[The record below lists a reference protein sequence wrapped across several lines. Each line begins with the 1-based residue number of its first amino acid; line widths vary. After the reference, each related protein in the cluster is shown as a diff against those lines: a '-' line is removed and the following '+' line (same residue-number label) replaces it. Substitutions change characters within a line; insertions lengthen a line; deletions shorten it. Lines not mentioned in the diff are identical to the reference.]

1 MNSLNNNFGF
11 TLIELILVI
20 AILGILAV
28 AVAPQFVNI
37 QASAEVAQRDGIIG
51 AVRDGINLQ
60 FSNALA
66 TTGTGT
72 YPAILDSVPDDT
84 PCSVADPCFI
94 NVLQQGI
101 TSGWMKDDDF
111 SYVHDATAT
120 PLVYTPAT
128 GTFQ

>member
-1 MNSLNNNFGF
+1 MNTVRNESGF

-37 QASAEVAQRDGIIG
+37 QASAQAAQRDGIAG
-51 AVRDGINLQ
+51 AVRDGINMQ

-72 YPAILDSVPDDT
+72 FPASLDAASEGACT
-84 PCSVADPCFI
+84 SANPCFT

-101 TSGWMKDDDF
+101 TAGWTKGAGNT
-111 SYVHDATAT
+111 YTHDATGT
-120 PLVYTPAT
+120 TFTYNPST